1 MLSTNKLLTDP
12 GDKDHTG
19 VQAGIGTPEPNVS
32 RPFQVGLVGF
42 SDGRLRVHETL
53 VGAIQHHA
61 DILAKAIA
69 SDPLL
74 EAVPATDIVHSAAG
88 ARAAAAEMRAAGIEA
103 AVFNIP
109 VFAFPNYSLIAARL
123 LDMPVLLSSPK
134 DPALPG
140 LGGIMA
146 AHGAMAQIGLRDAKM
161 WGNPLEES
169 EVQDTL
175 SAFCRASGVIERLK
189 GSVFGLIGGR
199 SIGMNTGVVSSQEW
213 MRRFGIDVEHIDQLR
228 VVDRARSMADEEV
241 ERAYAWMSS
250 TMGNVATS
258 GKAAPE
264 HVKEQI
270 RHYLAIREIVDEY
283 ELDFASLKC
292 HYDLSEYH
300 VTGCVSAMFLNDPY
314 DWNGPK
320 DPTVLA
326 CEADADGALT
336 MQILKLISGYPT
348 LLFDLRSYDFHNQL
362 YVCCNCG
369 AQPSWYAA
377 RSSDPAENLGLV
389 HLEPVI
395 SKYGG
400 GGAHFSYVCKSGEIT
415 LARLSRVNGEY
426 RMFLARGEFVDF
438 PREKMAETCSAWPH
452 GYVRMN
458 AQPPDLINMYN
469 TNHAHVVPGD
479 HRRALKYYCEL
490 MGIPA
495 DILD

>member
-1 MLSTNKLLTDP
+1 MSSTSKLGTDL
-12 GDKDHTG
+12 GDQDSAG
-19 VQAGIGTPEPNVS
+19 VRAGIGAPEPNVS
-32 RPFQVGLVGF
+32 RPFQVGLIGF

-53 VGAIQHHA
+53 VGAIQRHA

-69 SDPLL
+69 RDPLL
-74 EAVPATDIVHSAAG
+74 EAVPAASIVHSAAM

-123 LDMPVLLSSPK
+123 LGMPVLLSSPK
-134 DPALPG
+134 DPTLPG

-146 AHGAMAQIGLRDAKM
+146 AHGAMAQIGLRNVRA
-161 WGNPLEES
+161 WGNPLEEP
-169 EVQDTL
+169 ELQDTL

-199 SIGMNTGVVSSQEW
+199 SIGMNTGVVSTQEW

-228 VVDRARSMADEEV
+228 VVDRARSVDPEEV
-241 ERAYAWMSS
+241 ERAYAWMSAR
-250 TMGNVATS
+250 MGRVATS

-270 RHYLAIREIVDEY
+270 RHYLAIREIIGEY
-283 ELDFASLKC
+283 GLDFASLKC

-320 DPTVLA
+320 EPTVLA
-326 CEADADGALT
+326 CEADVDGALT
-336 MQILKLISGYPT
+336 MQILKSISGYPT

-377 RSSDPAENLGLV
+377 RSSDPAENLAFV

-400 GGAHFSYVCKSGEIT
+400 SGAHFAYVCKSGEIT
-415 LARLSRVNGEY
+415 LARLSRVDGEY

-438 PREKMAETCSAWPH
+438 PRAKMAETCSAWPH

-458 AQPPDLINMYN
+458 AQPADLIDMYH
-469 TNHAHVVPGD
+469 TNHAHVIPGD

-490 MGIPA
+490 MEIPA
-495 DILD
+495 EVLD